1 MKYYRSYD
9 YTNDYLSNMTDLL
22 SSLYV
27 DKLNLFNVEVHSLV
41 DFLMVVP
48 QVLWSFCF
56 LVTLSNY
63 SLLVLLVIEL
73 FYHIIIIYIFILHY
87 LISTIYKVF

>member
-27 DKLNLFNVEVHSLV
+27 DKLNLFNVEVYSLV

-48 QVLWSFCF
+48 KVLWSFCF

>member
-9 YTNDYLSNMTDLL
+9 YTDDYLSNMTDLL

-27 DKLNLFNVEVHSLV
+27 DKLNLSNVEGYSLV

-48 QVLWSFCF
+48 KVLWSFCF